1 MCKVYCTAVY
11 SIVYSIVVN
20 SSNQTGTKQ
29 GPNRE
34 KFSFKMDRRTD
45 RTQVHLLSCP
55 FEAKKNPFNEILYI
69 LFQLYLETC

>member
-1 MCKVYCTAVY
+1 M
-11 SIVYSIVVN
+11 YSIVVN

-45 RTQVHLLSCP
+45 GQTDRRTDRTQVHLLSYP